1 MLFWK
6 ALETSKT
13 TRIRT
18 SEDAFAMIMKR
29 EQMLDAVEYDT
40 VQSNSSNMDD
50 PSSHVLGYESYWLS
64 MSVVFT
70 LKYILGLSICVS
82 GGNRERK
89 NGAPNVVGVA
99 IFS

>member
-40 VQSNSSNMDD
+40 VKSNSSNMDD

-70 LKYILGLSICVS
+70 LKDIMGMSIFVY
-82 GGNRERK
+82 GGNKERK
-89 NGAPNVVGVA
+89 NGALNVLDVE